1 MFVTIVLY
9 IKNNLDLM
17 RSIKKESFRKPSLNI
32 CLDLQNT
39 EKIEVVDDTDL
50 TDKFKKSILSSYL
63 SDLYDDLVNR
73 TDNPKMGIS
82 KTTFLEVILKKYFS
96 ISI

>member
-1 MFVTIVLY
+1 
-9 IKNNLDLM
+9 M
-17 RSIKKESFRKPSLNI
+17 RSIKKESFQKPSLNI
-32 CLDLQNT
+32 CLDLQNA
-39 EKIEVVDDTDL
+39 EKIEVVDDADL

-82 KTTFLEVILKKYFS
+82 KTTFLEVILTNILVSQYRRS
-96 ISI
+96 YW